1 MPYLLNLGLDK
12 VFLRKLMKGTHEF
25 EALSKEQSDWRI
37 SNSDE
42 LSQKDLF
49 TALLEAR
56 DPDTGKALTTEELI
70 AEAGILIVAGTDTTA
85 TSLTA
90 TIFYLVHYPDALSRV
105 KEEVRKQFASIDDIR
120 IGKELSSCKFL
131 FACFD
136 EAMRLSPGVGAI
148 LQREI
153 LRGGLMVDGHI
164 LPEGTDVGISAY
176 CIHHNHIYFPEPFD
190 FKPERWLANDLAP
203 AYSAFTPFGVGR
215 TSCVGKYLAYQEM
228 AIVLARM
235 VWVYDMRVQPG
246 TRVGEGYKELGKG
259 RQRKNEFQTYE
270 KFVSSHDGPIVQ
282 FRKSNSG

>member
-12 VFLRKLMKGTHEF
+12 VFLRKLMKGTHKF

-37 SNSDE
+37 SNSDK

-105 KEEVRKQFASIDDIR
+105 KEEVRKQFASIDGIR

-153 LRGGLMVDGHI
+153 LRGGLIVDGNI
-164 LPEGTDVGISAY
+164 LPEGTDVGVPAY
-176 CIHHNHIYFPEPFD
+176 CIHHNHIYFPEPFE
-190 FKPERWLANDLAP
+190 FEPERWLADGLAL

-235 VWVYDMRVQPG
+235 VWLYDMRVQPG
-246 TRVGEGYKELGKG
+246 TTVGEGYKGLGKG